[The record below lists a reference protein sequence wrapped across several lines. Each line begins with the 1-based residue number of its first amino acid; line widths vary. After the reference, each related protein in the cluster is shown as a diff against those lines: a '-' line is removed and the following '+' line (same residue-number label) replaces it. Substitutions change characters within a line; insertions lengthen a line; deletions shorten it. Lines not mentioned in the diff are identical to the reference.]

1 MVRLAEK
8 AKKYLTR
15 LLAKSVS
22 NSKMH
27 TFHIH
32 IGGQV
37 QGVGFRPCVYRLA
50 KSLDIAGTVS
60 NGMDGVHVFFN
71 AEEGLAHFFYQKLI
85 AETPIRARVLRHSM
99 EEVGFIQFTDFQ
111 IIESRKKGKAKLLL
125 TPDLGL
131 CDDCRKEI
139 HDSSNRRFGYPF
151 TTCINCGPRYSI
163 LSALPYDRERTTMA
177 HFQMCKTCQT
187 EYDSPLTRRHFSQTN
202 SCPDCAVELGWKSKL
217 GGNLKL
223 PPNLTAQDCIHLTIN
238 ALADGKILAVKGI
251 GGYLLIC
258 DATNSAAVATLRQR
272 KNRPTKPFA
281 LMYPTLE
288 MLKKDA
294 LVSDAAGAEFS
305 SIESPIVLCRLRER
319 PASGIAV
326 AEIAPHLDRIG
337 AMQPNTPLF
346 ELILS
351 KWGKPIVATSGNL
364 SGSPIFF
371 EDEKALEN
379 LGGFVDGF
387 LTNDREILVP
397 QDDSVV
403 QFSPENQQR
412 IVLRRSRGFAP
423 TRIHRNFEGWQGTHL
438 AMGADLKSTF
448 SLQHAGN
455 TYISQYLGDLES
467 LDTQENFEK
476 TLHHFLR
483 LFDANP
489 QQVILDKH
497 PSYFS
502 AATGRSLAEKWGVPV
517 LEVQHHVAHFTAVL
531 AENEL
536 LTSEEPVL
544 GIIWDGTGW
553 GDDGNIWGGEFFL
566 FENGGFERASHFEYF
581 PHLLGD
587 KMSREPRLSALSLC
601 YDLPESEALLRPHFT
616 ENEWAFY
623 QKLLANPDRPLTS
636 SVGRLFDGVAA
647 LLGLQSKSS
656 FEGEAA
662 MRLEAL
668 ARKAVGKDFPS
679 FKNLGSLAPKI
690 ILKNVIADLKA
701 GVDKRQIAFNFHLS
715 LAKIVRELA
724 ARQGVRRLAFSGGV
738 FQNSLLIDLIINEL
752 GEKYDLFFHKDLSP
766 NDECISFG
774 QLAVAFLAS
783 GNTNFVK
790 TSRKQELSAT
800 I

>member
-1 MVRLAEK
+1 MQ
-8 AKKYLTR
+8 
-15 LLAKSVS
+15 S
-22 NSKMH
+22 
-27 TFHIH
+27 FHLH
-32 IGGQV
+32 IEGQV
-37 QGVGFRPCVYRLA
+37 QGVGFRPFVYRLA
-50 KSLDIAGTVS
+50 KSLGIAGMVS

-71 AEEGLAHFFYQKLI
+71 AGEGLAHFFYQKVI
-85 AETPIRARVLRHSM
+85 AERPIRARVLRHSM
-99 EEVGFIQFTDFQ
+99 QPAQTAQFNDFQ
-111 IIESRKKGKAKLLL
+111 IIDSQKTGSANLLL

-131 CDDCRKEI
+131 CDDCRREI
-139 HDSSNRRFGYPF
+139 HDPANRRFGYPF

-163 LSALPYDRERTTMA
+163 LNALPYDRERTTMT
-177 HFQMCKTCQT
+177 HFQMCKSCRS
-187 EYDSPLTRRHFSQTN
+187 EYDNPLTRRHFSQTN
-202 SCPDCAVELGWKSKL
+202 SCPDCAVELGWQSKL

-223 PPNLTAQDCIHLTIN
+223 PPNLTAQDCITLTIN
-238 ALADGKILAVKGI
+238 ALAGGKIIAVKGI

-258 DATNSAAVATLRQR
+258 DATNQAAVATLRQR
-272 KNRPTKPFA
+272 KHRPTKPFA
-281 LMYPTLE
+281 LMYPNLE

-305 SIESPIVLCRLRER
+305 SIESPIVLCQLRER
-319 PASGIAV
+319 PASGMAV
-326 AEIAPHLDRIG
+326 AEVAPHLNRIG
-337 AMQPNTPLF
+337 AMQPYTPLF

-351 KWGKPIVATSGNL
+351 EWGKPIVATSGNL

-387 LTNDREILVP
+387 LTNNREILVP

-423 TRIHRNFEGWQGTHL
+423 THIHHSFDGWQGMHL
-438 AMGADLKSTF
+438 AMGADMKSTF
-448 SLQHAGN
+448 SLQHKGN

-476 TLHHFLR
+476 TLLHLIH
-483 LFDANP
+483 LFDAQP
-489 QQVILDKH
+489 GQVILDKH
-497 PSYFS
+497 PTYFS
-502 AATGRSLAEKWGVPV
+502 SATGRSLAEKWDVPV
-517 LEVQHHVAHFTAVL
+517 LEVQHHVAHFAAVL

-544 GIIWDGTGW
+544 GVIWDGTGW
-553 GDDGNIWGGEFFL
+553 GEDGNIWGGEFFL
-566 FENGGFERASHFEYF
+566 FENGDFNRASHFDYF

-587 KMSREPRLSALSLC
+587 KMSREPRLSALALC
-601 YDLPESEALLRPHFT
+601 YDLPEAEALLRPHFT
-616 ENEWAFY
+616 ENEWVFY
-623 QKLLANPDRPLTS
+623 KKLLASPTGLHTS
-636 SVGRLFDGVAA
+636 SMGRLFDAVAV

-690 ILKNVIADLKA
+690 IVKNVIADLQA
-701 GVDKRQIAFNFHLS
+701 GVDKRQIAFGFHLS
-715 LAKIVRELA
+715 LAKYVGEMA
-724 ARQGVRRLAFSGGV
+724 ARHDVRRLAFSGGV

-752 GEKYDLFFHKDLSP
+752 GDKYDLFFHKELSP

-774 QLAVAFLAS
+774 QLAVAYLIQVADKQQRCE
-783 GNTNFVK
+783 NFVEPFEK
-790 TSRKQELSAT
+790 SLSGAAHRNIPVRCT
-800 I
+800 